1 MMTNRSR
8 ALALFIT
15 LMLLLSL
22 IATGFLVFS
31 LNQTKCIPLG
41 EQVGLRAV
49 QGRLIDASCHE
60 VHLTG
65 VNWFGMETSA
75 FAPHGLEVR
84 NWQDMLD
91 QIVHAG
97 FNTIRFPFSNQ
108 FLESTSLP
116 QGIDYQKNPDLRGL
130 HGLSLLDR
138 LVEGAGQR
146 GLKVILDRHRPTAYA
161 QSDLWYTREVPESRW
176 IADWVMLARHFLGN
190 PTVIGADLHN
200 EPHGAATW
208 GSGDLKTDW
217 RLAAERAGNAILSV
231 NPSWLI
237 IVQGVEQY
245 HSDYYWW
252 GGNLEGAGQFPVHL
266 IEPEKLVYSIH
277 DYGPEVSYQPWFSAR
292 DFPRNLP
299 GVWMKYWGYVQVT
312 GIAPVL
318 VGEFGAISV
327 TESSVG
333 AWFHSLIAFMKHYG
347 FSYTYWAWNPDTW
360 DTGGLLQDDWR
371 TLDRTKLSSLETYQC
386 PLLGDALPPF
396 QPGVPHRP
404 RCSGVP

>member
-1 MMTNRSR
+1 MDERSR
-8 ALALFIT
+8 VLSLFIT
-15 LMLLLSL
+15 IMLLLSL
-22 IATGFLVFS
+22 IITGTLVVS
-31 LNQTKCIPLG
+31 LSRTKCTPLG
-41 EQVGLRAV
+41 DEYGLRAV
-49 QGRLIDASCHE
+49 QGRLIDANCRE

-75 FAPHGLEVR
+75 FAPHGLDVR

-91 QIVHAG
+91 QIVRAG

-108 FLESTSLP
+108 FLEASSMP

-138 LVEGAGQR
+138 LVQGASQR

-161 QSDLWYTREVPESRW
+161 QSDLWYTSQVPESRW

-208 GSGDLKTDW
+208 GSGDPRTDW

-231 NPSWLI
+231 NPAWLI

-245 HSDYYWW
+245 KGDYYWW

-266 IEPEKLVYSIH
+266 LEPEKLVYSIH
-277 DYGPEVSYQPWFSAR
+277 DYGPEVSYQSWFSAR
-292 DFPRNLP
+292 NFPQNLP
-299 GVWMKYWGYVQVT
+299 GVWMKYWGYLQVE
-312 GIAPVL
+312 GVAPVF

-327 TESSVG
+327 TDSSAG
-333 AWFHSLIAFMKHYG
+333 LWMRSLIAFMKHNG

-360 DTGGLLQDDWR
+360 DTGGLLLDDWQ
-371 TLDRTKLSSLETYQC
+371 TLDPAKMESLATYQC
-386 PLLGDALPPF
+386 PLLGRTLAPLHF
-396 QPGVPHRP
+396 QVRTVSH
-404 RCSGVP
+404 CSGIP